1 MSSEECGQM
10 IVKISVIS
18 VKLEL
23 NSQLGEDWTVNF
35 CFQGLITNFWLHVF
49 ILWLYESGSVWS
61 KDQNNPCVSYT
72 APHKSPVFF

>member
-1 MSSEECGQM
+1 MSSEECDQM

-18 VKLEL
+18 VKVEL

-49 ILWLYESGSVWS
+49 ILWLYESG
-61 KDQNNPCVSYT
+61 
-72 APHKSPVFF
+72 